1 MYTAGLINR
10 EVHRSSKFDD
20 IIGEFKAGIDL
31 ITTHSE
37 LKDHCGKF
45 LKACI
50 EQGGA
55 IAIAARTHQND
66 WREVGM
72 EDVWIRRIK
81 NNTLKNLL
89 VITS

>member
-1 MYTAGLINR
+1 MFTVGLINR
-10 EVHRSSKFDD
+10 DVQKSPKFDD

-31 ITTHSE
+31 ITIHSE
-37 LKDHCGKF
+37 LKDHCADF

-55 IAIAARTHQND
+55 IAKAARTLQND

-72 EDVWIRRIK
+72 EVCVD
-81 NNTLKNLL
+81 
-89 VITS
+89 